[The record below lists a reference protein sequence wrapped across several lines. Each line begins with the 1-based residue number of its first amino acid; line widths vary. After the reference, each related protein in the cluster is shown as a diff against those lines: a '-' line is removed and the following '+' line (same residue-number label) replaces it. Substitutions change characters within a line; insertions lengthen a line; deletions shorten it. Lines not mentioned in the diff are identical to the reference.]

1 MEDRIKNIRTKILK
15 DSFRAGACHIGS
27 ALSCVEII
35 LALENTTKQTGGVYL
50 FSKAS
55 GAETV
60 YAIQG
65 KNWQYLRANPLLFPG
80 GSLGHG
86 LPLACGMALAGE
98 KVYVV
103 MSDAELQ
110 EGTTWESL
118 LFASNR
124 QLKNLTILID
134 YNELQACGKCKDI
147 CSLEPLYEK
156 LKAFGCEVREV
167 RFGNDYQ
174 EIVKALT
181 AKPLHWHKPKVIICH
196 TTKGKGVDFMEN
208 VVEWHYKNLT
218 ESQLKNAVELIQL

>member
-1 MEDRIKNIRTKILK
+1 MA
-15 DSFRAGACHIGS
+15 DSFNAGACHIGS
-27 ALSCVEII
+27 ALSCVEIV
-35 LALENTTKQTGGVYL
+35 LALDNITKEKGGVYL

-60 YAIQG
+60 YAVQD
-65 KNWQYLRANPLLFPG
+65 KNWKHLRENPLLYPG

-86 LPLACGMALAGE
+86 LPIACGMALAGQ

-124 QLKNLTILID
+124 QLSNLTVLID
-134 YNELQACGKCKDI
+134 YNEIQACGKCNDI
-147 CSLEPLYEK
+147 CSLEPLYDK

-167 RFGNDYQ
+167 KFGNNY
-174 EIVKALT
+174 ESIVNALN
-181 AKPLHWHKPKVIICH
+181 AEPMSYHRPKVIVCH
-196 TTKGKGVDFMEN
+196 TTKGRGVSFMEN
-208 VVEWHYKNLT
+208 NVEWQYKNL
-218 ESQLKNAVELIQL
+218 SQELLDQALKEI

>member
-1 MEDRIKNIRTKILK
+1 MEDKIKNIRRKILK
-15 DSFRAGACHIGS
+15 DSFKAGACHIGS

-35 LALENTTKQTGGVYL
+35 LALDNITKEKGGVYL

-65 KNWQYLRANPLLFPG
+65 KNWQHLRENPLLYPG

-86 LPLACGMALAGE
+86 LPLACGMAMAGE

-103 MSDAELQ
+103 VSDAELQ

-124 QLKNLTILID
+124 QLSNLTIIVD
-134 YNELQACGKCKDI
+134 YNEIQACGKCNDI
-147 CSLEPLYEK
+147 CSLEPLYDK
-156 LKAFGCEVREV
+156 FKAFGCEVREV
-167 RFGNDYQ
+167 RGGNNY
-174 EIVKALT
+174 ESIMNALT
-181 AKPLHWHKPKVIICH
+181 AEPTYWHKPKVLVCH
-196 TTKGKGVDFMEN
+196 TTKGRGVDFMEN
-208 VVEWHYKNLT
+208 VVEWQYLNLSEKQLT
-218 ESQLKNAVELIQL
+218 EALNQIK